1 MQNGRMRVMLLAVGC
16 LALAACTGGGSS
28 SGGQHESGPPS
39 RPAVFVPHPHA
50 RLGGPGNPITLSC
63 ADEAF
68 PGPAKPG
75 RDDLV
80 IGPLFI
86 MNGRQLA
93 AANPAGFGEHGSY
106 KIPLALRPGSM
117 ATVTIGASARGQVL
131 IDNPYSPVGGVTA
144 ASYRSCAH
152 YGGFFAQGFRF
163 THGRVRGCVPL
174 DVRVDHESRVRHV
187 RISLFAGPCRPP
199 RPELIPPTG

>member
-1 MQNGRMRVMLLAVGC
+1 MLLAACCVS
-16 LALAACTGGGSS
+16 LAACTGGGASS
-28 SGGQHESGPPS
+28 AARHEPRPPS
-39 RPAVFVPHPHA
+39 RPAVFVLHPHG
-50 RLGGPGNPITLSC
+50 RLGGPGNPLTLSC

-68 PGPAKPG
+68 PGPTKPA
-75 RDDLV
+75 RADLV

-86 MNGRQLA
+86 INGKLLA
-93 AANPAGFGEHGSY
+93 TAKPAGFGEHGSY

-117 ATVTIGASARGQVL
+117 AIVTIGASARGQVF
-131 IDNPYSPVGGVTA
+131 IDNPDSPVGGVTA

-152 YGGFFAQGFRF
+152 SGGFYAQGFTF

-174 DVRVDHESRVRHV
+174 DVRIGHESRVRHV
-187 RISLFAGPCRPP
+187 TLSLFAGLCRSR